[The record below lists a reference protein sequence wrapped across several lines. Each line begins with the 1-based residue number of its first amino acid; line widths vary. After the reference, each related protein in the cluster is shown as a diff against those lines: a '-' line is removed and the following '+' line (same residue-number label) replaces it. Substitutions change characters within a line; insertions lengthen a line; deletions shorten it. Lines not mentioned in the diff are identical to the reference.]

1 MDPRSLD
8 GEGGRSHPED
18 VLEIGAPATGRSAP
32 QRSWSWVLARVH
44 ERTWLVAVV
53 VATAVLLVCGVAL
66 ALAYGNGDDEDLA
79 ATRNQI
85 RSLEQRERHDV
96 VDANTADLD
105 RLLAADFTLITPDGQ
120 LLSRGGYLDALTS
133 GDLDFRV
140 FEPVSPIAI
149 HTDGQQAVVT
159 FRRGSRCRAAGGTS
173 STRRGTPTSGTG
185 PTGAGRWCGPTR
197 RPSAVSHHLPAATSQ
212 R

>member
-32 QRSWSWVLARVH
+32 KRSWSWVLARLH

-66 ALAYGNGDDEDLA
+66 ALAYGTGDDEDLA

-159 FRRGSRCRAAGGTS
+159 FSSRLEVSSGRRHLEHEAWHTHVWERTDGRWQMVWSHTTAVGGF
-173 STRRGTPTSGTG
+173 PP
-185 PTGAGRWCGPTR
+185 PTGGD
-197 RPSAVSHHLPAATSQ
+197 
-212 R
+212 